1 MSYSIEITIR
11 ALGEIED
18 TYRWIANNR
27 EQGLAQSWYQDLNK
41 AIQSLTNFPN
51 RCPIVSAAEGLE
63 GIVRQ
68 LKFGSHLI
76 YFEVAVEI
84 VRVFSVQHVRQEPFP
99 ND

>member
-1 MSYSIEITIR
+1 MSYSIEITVR

-18 TYRWIANNR
+18 TYRWIMNNR
-27 EQGLAQSWYQDLNK
+27 EQGLAQSWYQELNK
-41 AIQSLTNFPN
+41 AFQSLTSFPN

-68 LKFGSHLI
+68 LKFGNHLI
-76 YFEVAVEI
+76 YFEVTSEI
-84 VRVFSVQHVRQEPFP
+84 VTVFSVQHVRQQPFS